1 MSTLVQT
8 IKTVGK
14 TFANYTERGA
24 GITMRPYQNTPA
36 KAILKS
42 ILKKQGHT
50 IVIVMSRQ
58 AGKDELLANLV
69 SYILTLFAHL
79 EVGIVYVNPTY
90 KPQTIN
96 AIMRLE
102 NRLRANLLTKAF
114 WKKRSDFMR
123 IVGQAVVSFLSGD
136 DKANVVGATAS
147 LALIVNEAQDITP
160 SKYDKDFAPMAAS
173 TNATRIIVGAMW
185 TSHTLLARE
194 IRAAREAE
202 KKDGIKR
209 VFIYDADIV
218 GKVVP
223 AYKAFVKSE
232 IAKLGRDHPLIKT
245 QYFCEEIDA
254 QAGMFNTAR
263 RALMHGDRK
272 SQTEPNPSELYVF
285 TLDVAGQ
292 DEATMQGGEEAFLK
306 NTARDSVTLTI
317 HSVDLSELEILQA
330 PIYRPVF
337 RKSWTGTKHIT
348 IFSQISALFD
358 IWNPMY
364 LVIDS
369 TGVGEGLWGMFDHKY
384 PTKVIPFKFTPQSK
398 SELGYSFLGIIETGR
413 FRDCCPS
420 PEIDT
425 QYEACTSE
433 VLIGPAKT
441 MRWSVPEGLRDS
453 NGNLIHDDWVISDAL
468 ISVVDKLEWLIPV
481 ESEVIRPQDP
491 LKGIER
497 NFK

>member
-8 IKTVGK
+8 IKTIGK
-14 TFANYTERGA
+14 TFPNYTQRGA
-24 GITMRPYQNTPA
+24 GIIMRPYQTAPA

-42 ILKKQGHT
+42 IFKKQGLT

-123 IVGQAVVSFLSGD
+123 LLGRAVVSFLSGD

-160 SKYDKDFAPMAAS
+160 AKYDKDFAPMTAS
-173 TNATRIIVGAMW
+173 TNATKIVVGTMW

-202 KKDGIKR
+202 KIDKIKR
-209 VFIYDADIV
+209 VFIYTAEDV
-218 GKVVP
+218 GKIVP

-232 IAKLGRDHPLIKT
+232 VAKLGRDHPLIKT

-254 QAGMFNTAR
+254 QAGMFSNAR
-263 RALMHGDRK
+263 RALMHGDRPA
-272 SQTEPNPSELYVF
+272 QETPNDGELYVM

-292 DEATMQGGEEAFLK
+292 DEATMQGGEEALLK

-317 HSVDLSELEILQA
+317 HSVDLSELETLQA
-330 PIYRPVF
+330 PIYRPVY
-337 RKSWTGTKHIT
+337 RKSWQGNKHVQ
-348 IFSQISALFD
+348 IFSQISAMFSV
-358 IWNPMY
+358 WNPMY
-364 LVIDS
+364 LIIDS
-369 TGVGEGLWGMFDHKY
+369 TGVGEGLWGMLDHKF
-384 PTKVIPFKFTPQSK
+384 PTKIIPFKFTAQSK
-398 SELGYSFLGIIETGR
+398 SELGYSFIGIIETGR

-420 PEIDT
+420 AEIDL

-441 MRWSVPEGLRDS
+441 MRWGVPEGLRDS
-453 NGNLIHDDWVISDAL
+453 NGNLIHDDWIISDAL
-468 ISVVDKLEWLIPV
+468 IAVVDKLEWSIQIPA
-481 ESEVIRPQDP
+481 EILHQPDP
-491 LKGIER
+491 LKEMD
-497 NFK
+497 NAF

>member
-8 IKTVGK
+8 IKTIGK
-14 TFANYTERGA
+14 SFPTYTERGA
-24 GITMRPYQNTPA
+24 GIIMRFYQDEPA
-36 KAILKS
+36 KAILNS
-42 ILKKQGHT
+42 ILKKLGHT

-69 SYILTLFAHL
+69 AYILTLFAHL

-102 NRLRANLLTKAF
+102 NRLKLNLLTKAF

-123 IVGQAVVSFLSGD
+123 IIGRAVVSFLSGD

-160 SKYDKDFAPMAAS
+160 AKYDKDFAPMTAS
-173 TNATRIIVGAMW
+173 TNATKIIVGTMW

-209 VFIYDADIV
+209 VFIYDALAV
-218 GKVVP
+218 GKIVP
-223 AYKAFVKSE
+223 AYKVFVKSE

-263 RALMHGDRK
+263 RALMQGDQ
-272 SQTEPNPSELYVF
+272 SAQDTPNAGEIYVM

-292 DEATMQGGEEAFLK
+292 DEATMQGGEEALLK

-317 HSVDLSELEILQA
+317 HSVDLSELETLQA
-330 PIYRPVF
+330 PIYRPVY
-337 RKSWTGTKHIT
+337 RKSWQGKKHVQ
-348 IFSQISALFD
+348 IFSQISAMFD
-358 IWNPMY
+358 VWNPMY
-364 LVIDS
+364 LIIDS
-369 TGVGEGLWGMFDHKY
+369 TGVGEGLWGMLDHKY
-384 PTKVIPFKFTPQSK
+384 TTKIIPFKFTAQSK
-398 SELGYSFLGIIETGR
+398 SELGYSFIGIIETGR

-420 PEIDT
+420 QEIHT
-425 QYEACTSE
+425 QYEACKSE

-441 MRWSVPEGLRDS
+441 MRWGVPEGVRDQ
-453 NGNLIHDDWVISDAL
+453 NGNLIHDDWIISDAL
-468 ISVVDKLEWLIPV
+468 IAVADKLEWMIPI
-481 ESEVIRPQDP
+481 ESEVIKAKDP
-491 LKGIER
+491 LKTKR
-497 NFK
+497 DFR